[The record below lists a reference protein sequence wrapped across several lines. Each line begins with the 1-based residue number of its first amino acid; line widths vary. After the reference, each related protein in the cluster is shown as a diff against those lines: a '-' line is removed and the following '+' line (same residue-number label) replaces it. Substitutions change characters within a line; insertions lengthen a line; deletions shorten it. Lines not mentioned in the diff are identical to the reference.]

1 MSKHANMNI
10 LLEKIRDF
18 LDLIK
23 GELDELQFFVVS
35 KGLEENNFIELI
47 NQIKRM
53 RNKIAHI
60 SSSVNELEREILY
73 ASRPSDEIH
82 VDLVA
87 IRDVLI
93 SIKSQINSFRKKI
106 L

>member
-1 MSKHANMNI
+1 
-10 LLEKIRDF
+10 
-18 LDLIK
+18 
-23 GELDELQFFVVS
+23 
-35 KGLEENNFIELI
+35 
-47 NQIKRM
+47 M

-93 SIKSQINSFRKKI
+93 SIKSQINSFRKRI